1 MSNTERKWHK
11 KVVWCIEEH
20 LIYLMACYLRHV
32 SGYFWI
38 RNLSFP
44 DTASVHMNPVNPAY
58 ESATFWIRSPE
69 WKFLNTLWIRNRVD
83 AKSGYIDV
91 TRSSPV
97 LYREYCIQDGNLIP
111 RLSRSLTRRRGSRR
125 GPWERGCS
133 WWLPPCR
140 LNCRL
145 TMHALLSIF
154 PEVSWVLEWIR
165 IRVDG

>member
-38 RNLSFP
+38 RNLSFL

-111 RLSRSLTRRRGSRR
+111 RFSL
-125 GPWERGCS
+125 
-133 WWLPPCR
+133 LPVEGEVGEDPGNAGVHDGCR
-140 LNCRL
+140 LA
-145 TMHALLSIF
+145 ALIAALRCMLFCQYSQRC
-154 PEVSWVLEWIR
+154 P
-165 IRVDG
+165 GY